1 MLPLLG
7 AAWAAMAQ
15 PAFWAP
21 PRPYLCS
28 RDGGSPELKQRKS
41 ACGWDALHRRF
52 PSLRPAY
59 DAAVEARA
67 VYQVA
72 ARARTVRRALGDGS
86 IDGLADSVLAGDVAV
101 GALTATANGSNQH
114 VRRQSGVGAR
124 GMHARVCA
132 SEHE

>member
-41 ACGWDALHRRF
+41 ACGWDALQRRF

-72 ARARTVRRALGDGS
+72 ARARTVRECFSAMARSTALQTPYWP
-86 IDGLADSVLAGDVAV
+86 V
-101 GALTATANGSNQH
+101 T
-114 VRRQSGVGAR
+114 
-124 GMHARVCA
+124 
-132 SEHE
+132 